1 MSHVTIGLSE
11 TRPEAESKVRGEGVY
26 TMHYNLPGTGHARL
40 LGSPHAHARILNIDT
55 SKAERLPGVFAVI
68 SRNDFIG
75 NDRWTPTYGPVYY
88 DQPVV
93 SMEKVRYVGER
104 VAGVAAVDI
113 DTAEEA
119 VSLIEV
125 EYEEIPAVTDLD
137 AALAQGAPLVHED
150 LQVPPTGFADLKS
163 IRPLPGT
170 NICNQYRLRYGDVE
184 KGFEESDH
192 IFEHEFTTPTT
203 QHVAFEPFNA
213 IAKIEHGNKI
223 NIWSST
229 QNPFLARNSV
239 ARVFKVP
246 VGNVRIMIPGYLGG
260 GFGSKTYARIEPITA
275 CLAWKANRPVR
286 LTLTREEC
294 FLECVKH
301 ASRVRIK
308 TGVTK
313 DGFFKARKTEI
324 FLDTGAYADIGPRV
338 AKNCG
343 YVSCGPFKMPNA
355 WVDSHCVLTNKPSS
369 GPFRGFGVAQVS
381 WAYGQQN
388 DIIAREMG
396 IEPVKFLDQNMIEPG
411 DEFITASIMKEI
423 NFRENLR
430 LAVEGIGWESPPEPA
445 ADPHVKVGRGVSVAI
460 KSTVTPTTS
469 SAFIKVNNDA
479 SVSVLCS
486 TVDMGQG
493 SDAVMAQIAAE
504 TLGVAYDMVNVVHPD
519 TNVTPYDQMTNSS
532 RSTFHVGSAVSMAAV
547 DAKNQILELASDMM
561 EAAAED
567 MDIREGKVFAKTDP
581 SRTVTVQEVIQGFF
595 GMDGGNILGRGVLK
609 TKGGKLDR
617 ETGMAVEELTT
628 VYWFPAGGACEVE
641 VDTETGEVH
650 IRKFVNTVD
659 VGSALNPKS
668 CVQQVAG
675 SSMMAL
681 GQTFYESLDF
691 DNGQPLNPHFVDYIL
706 PSFEEIPDV
715 MENRLI
721 ETPVQD
727 GPFGA
732 RGTGETSITPPSPAV
747 ANAVYDAVGVRIHD
761 LPITPEKVLRALREK
776 EEREARA

>member
-11 TRPEAESKVRGEGVY
+11 TRPEAESKVRGEGIY
-26 TMHYNLPGTGHARL
+26 TMHFDIPGLSHARL
-40 LGSPHAHARILNIDT
+40 LGSPHPHAKILNIDT
-55 SKAERLPGVFAVI
+55 SKAESLPGVFAVL
-68 SRNDFIG
+68 SRNDFLD
-75 NDRWTPTYGPVYY
+75 NDRFTPTYGPVYN
-88 DQPVV
+88 DQPIVAL
-93 SMEKVRYVGER
+93 EKVRYVGER
-104 VAGVAAVDI
+104 VAAVAAVDA

-119 VSLIEV
+119 LSLINV
-125 EYEEIPAVTDLD
+125 EYEEIPAATDLD
-137 AALAQGAPLVHED
+137 SALAQGAPLVHEN

-163 IRPLPGT
+163 IRPIPGT
-170 NICNQYRLRYGDVE
+170 NICNQYRLRYGNVE
-184 KGFEESDH
+184 KGFESSDH
-192 IFEHEFTTPTT
+192 IFTHEFTTPTT

-260 GFGSKTYARIEPITA
+260 GFGSKTYARIEPITT

-301 ASRVRIK
+301 ASFVRIK

-388 DIIAREMG
+388 DIIALELGMD
-396 IEPVKFLDQNMIEPG
+396 PVKFLDQNLLEPG
-411 DEFITASIMKEI
+411 DEFITTSIMKEI
-423 NFRENLR
+423 NFKENLR
-430 LAVEGIGWESPPEPA
+430 LATEGVNWGAPPKPAPEP
-445 ADPHVKVGRGVSVAI
+445 HIKVGRGVSVAI
-460 KSTVTPTTS
+460 KSTVTPTIS
-469 SAFIKVNNDA
+469 SAFIKVNNDS

-504 TLGVAYDMVNVVHPD
+504 TLGVTYDMVNVVHPD

-532 RSTFHVGSAVSMAAV
+532 RSTFHVGSAVSMASI
-547 DAKNQILELASDMM
+547 DAKKQILELASDIM
-561 EAAAED
+561 EAAPED
-567 MDIREGKVFAKTDP
+567 LDIREGKVFAKTDP
-581 SRTVTVQEVIQGFF
+581 SRTVSVQEVIQNFF

-609 TKGGKLDR
+609 TKGGKLDK
-617 ETGMAVEELTT
+617 ETGLAVEELTT

-659 VGSALNPKS
+659 VGSALNPDS
-668 CVQQVAG
+668 CIQQIAG

-681 GQTFYESLDF
+681 GQTFYESLNF

-706 PSFEEIPDV
+706 PSFEEIPDE
-715 MENRLI
+715 MENLLI
-721 ETPVQD
+721 ETEVKD

-747 ANAVYDAVGVRIHD
+747 ANAVYDAIGVRIHD
-761 LPITPEKVLRALREK
+761 LPITPEKVLHALREK
-776 EEREARA
+776 EEREAQG

>member
-11 TRPEAESKVRGEGVY
+11 TRPEAESKVRGDGVY
-26 TMHYNLPGTGHARL
+26 TMHYDIPGTGHARL
-40 LGSPHAHARILNIDT
+40 LGSPHPHARILNIDT

-104 VAGVAAVDI
+104 VAAVAAVDI

-119 VSLIEV
+119 ISLIEV

-137 AALAQGAPLVHED
+137 SALAQGAALVHEN

-239 ARVFKVP
+239 ARVFNVP

-308 TGVTK
+308 TGVTN
-313 DGFFKARKTEI
+313 DGFFKGRKTEI

-388 DIIAREMG
+388 DIIAREMD
-396 IEPVKFLDQNMIEPG
+396 INPVKFLDQNMIEPG
-411 DEFITASIMKEI
+411 DEFITTSIMKEI
-423 NFRENLR
+423 DFRENLR

-445 ADPHVKVGRGVSVAI
+445 AEPHIQVGRGVSVAI

-469 SAFIKVNNDA
+469 SAFIKVNNDS

-504 TLGVAYDMVNVVHPD
+504 TLGVTYDMVSVVHPD
-519 TNVTPYDQMTNSS
+519 TDVTPYDQMTNSS
-532 RSTFHVGSAVSMAAV
+532 RSTFHVGSAVSMAAI

-561 EAAAED
+561 EAAAK
-567 MDIREGKVFAKTDP
+567 IWISAKGRSSRRPIPAGPSP
-581 SRTVTVQEVIQGFF
+581 SR
-595 GMDGGNILGRGVLK
+595 R
-609 TKGGKLDR
+609 
-617 ETGMAVEELTT
+617 
-628 VYWFPAGGACEVE
+628 
-641 VDTETGEVH
+641 
-650 IRKFVNTVD
+650 
-659 VGSALNPKS
+659 
-668 CVQQVAG
+668 
-675 SSMMAL
+675 
-681 GQTFYESLDF
+681 
-691 DNGQPLNPHFVDYIL
+691 
-706 PSFEEIPDV
+706 
-715 MENRLI
+715 
-721 ETPVQD
+721 
-727 GPFGA
+727 
-732 RGTGETSITPPSPAV
+732 
-747 ANAVYDAVGVRIHD
+747 
-761 LPITPEKVLRALREK
+761 
-776 EEREARA
+776 

>member
-11 TRPEAESKVRGEGVY
+11 TRPEAESKVRGDGVY
-26 TMHYNLPGTGHARL
+26 TMHFDIPGMGHARL
-40 LGSPHAHARILNIDT
+40 LGSPHPHARILNIDT
-55 SKAERLPGVFAVI
+55 SKAESLPGVFAVI

-104 VAGVAAVDI
+104 VAAVAAVDI

-119 VSLIEV
+119 ISLIEV

-137 AALAQGAPLVHED
+137 SALVQGAALVHEN

-213 IAKIEHGNKI
+213 IAKIDHGNKI

-239 ARVFKVP
+239 ARVFNVP

-301 ASRVRIK
+301 ASLVRIK

-313 DGFFKARKTEI
+313 GGFFKGRKTEI

-388 DIIAREMG
+388 DIIAREMD
-396 IEPVKFLDQNMIEPG
+396 IDPVKFLDQNMIEPG
-411 DEFITASIMKEI
+411 DEFITTSIMKEI
-423 NFRENLR
+423 DFRENLR

-445 ADPHVKVGRGVSVAI
+445 AEPHIQVGRGVSVAI

-469 SAFIKVNNDA
+469 SAFIKVNNDS

-504 TLGVAYDMVNVVHPD
+504 TLGVTYDMVSVVHPD
-519 TNVTPYDQMTNSS
+519 TDVTPYDQMTNSS
-532 RSTFHVGSAVSMAAV
+532 RSTFHVGSAVSMAAI

-617 ETGMAVEELTT
+617 ETGLAVEELTT

-681 GQTFYESLDF
+681 GQTFYESLNF
-691 DNGQPLNPHFVDYIL
+691 DNGQPLNPHFLDYIL

-715 MENRLI
+715 MENRLL
-721 ETPVQD
+721 ETAVKD

-747 ANAVYDAVGVRIHD
+747 ANAVYDAIGVRIHD
-761 LPITPEKVLRALREK
+761 LPITPEKVLRALRER
-776 EEREARA
+776 EERETQA

>member
-11 TRPEAESKVRGEGVY
+11 TRPEAESKVRGDGVY
-26 TMHYNLPGTGHARL
+26 TMHYDIPGTGHARL
-40 LGSPHAHARILNIDT
+40 LGSPHPHARILNIDT

-104 VAGVAAVDI
+104 VAAVAAVDI

-239 ARVFKVP
+239 ARVFNVP

-308 TGVTK
+308 TGVTN
-313 DGFFKARKTEI
+313 DGFFKGRKTEI

-388 DIIAREMG
+388 DIIAREMD
-396 IEPVKFLDQNMIEPG
+396 IDPVKFLDQNMIEPG
-411 DEFITASIMKEI
+411 DEFITTSIMKEI
-423 NFRENLR
+423 DFRENLR
-430 LAVEGIGWESPPEPA
+430 LAVEGIGWESPPKPA
-445 ADPHVKVGRGVSVAI
+445 AEPHIHVGRGVSVAI

-504 TLGVAYDMVNVVHPD
+504 TLGVAYDMVSVVHAD

-617 ETGMAVEELTT
+617 ETGLAVEELTT

-659 VGSALNPKS
+659 VGNALNPKS

-721 ETPVQD
+721 ETAVQD

-747 ANAVYDAVGVRIHD
+747 ANAVYDAIGVRIHD
-761 LPITPEKVLRALREK
+761 LPITPEKVLRALRER
-776 EEREARA
+776 EEREAQA

>member
-11 TRPEAESKVRGEGVY
+11 TRPEAESKVRGDGVY
-26 TMHYNLPGTGHARL
+26 TMHFDIPGMGHARL
-40 LGSPHAHARILNIDT
+40 LGSPHPHARILNIDT
-55 SKAERLPGVFAVI
+55 SKAESLPGVFAVI

-104 VAGVAAVDI
+104 VAAVAAVDI

-119 VSLIEV
+119 ISLIEV

-137 AALAQGAPLVHED
+137 SALVQGAALVHEN

-192 IFEHEFTTPTT
+192 IFDHEFTTPTT

-239 ARVFKVP
+239 ARVFNVP

-301 ASRVRIK
+301 ASLVRIK

-313 DGFFKARKTEI
+313 DGFFKGRKTEI

-388 DIIAREMG
+388 DIIAREMD
-396 IEPVKFLDQNMIEPG
+396 IDPVKFLDQNMIEPG
-411 DEFITASIMKEI
+411 DEFITTSIMKEI
-423 NFRENLR
+423 DFRENLR
-430 LAVEGIGWESPPEPA
+430 LAVEGIGWEFPPEPA
-445 ADPHVKVGRGVSVAI
+445 AEPHIQVGRGVSVAI

-469 SAFIKVNNDA
+469 SAFIKVNNDS

-504 TLGVAYDMVNVVHPD
+504 TLGVTYDMVSVVHPD
-519 TNVTPYDQMTNSS
+519 TDVTPYDQMTNSS
-532 RSTFHVGSAVSMAAV
+532 RSTFHVGSAVSMAAI

-617 ETGMAVEELTT
+617 ETGLAVEELTT

-681 GQTFYESLDF
+681 GQTFYESLNF
-691 DNGQPLNPHFVDYIL
+691 DNGQPLNPHFLDYIL

-715 MENRLI
+715 MENRLL
-721 ETPVQD
+721 ETAVKD

-747 ANAVYDAVGVRIHD
+747 ANAVYDAIGVRIHD
-761 LPITPEKVLRALREK
+761 LPITPEKVLRALRER
-776 EEREARA
+776 EERETQA

>member
-1 MSHVTIGLSE
+1 MWKKG
-11 TRPEAESKVRGEGVY
+11 SK
-26 TMHYNLPGTGHARL
+26 
-40 LGSPHAHARILNIDT
+40 
-55 SKAERLPGVFAVI
+55 
-68 SRNDFIG
+68 
-75 NDRWTPTYGPVYY
+75 
-88 DQPVV
+88 
-93 SMEKVRYVGER
+93 
-104 VAGVAAVDI
+104 
-113 DTAEEA
+113 
-119 VSLIEV
+119 
-125 EYEEIPAVTDLD
+125 
-137 AALAQGAPLVHED
+137 
-150 LQVPPTGFADLKS
+150 
-163 IRPLPGT
+163 
-170 NICNQYRLRYGDVE
+170 
-184 KGFEESDH
+184 ESDH

-239 ARVFKVP
+239 ARVFNVP

-301 ASRVRIK
+301 ASLVRIK

-313 DGFFKARKTEI
+313 DSFFKGRKTEI

-396 IEPVKFLDQNMIEPG
+396 IDPVKFLDQNMIEPG
-411 DEFITASIMKEI
+411 DEFITTSIMKEI
-423 NFRENLR
+423 DFRENLR
-430 LAVEGIGWESPPEPA
+430 LAVEGIGWESPPKPA
-445 ADPHVKVGRGVSVAI
+445 AEPHIHVGRGVSVAI

-504 TLGVAYDMVNVVHPD
+504 TLGVAYDMVSVVHAD

-617 ETGMAVEELTT
+617 ETGLAVEELTT

-659 VGSALNPKS
+659 VGNALNPKS

-721 ETPVQD
+721 ETAVQD

-747 ANAVYDAVGVRIHD
+747 ANAVYDAIGVRIHD
-761 LPITPEKVLRALREK
+761 LPITPEKVLRALRER
-776 EEREARA
+776 EEREAQA

>member
-26 TMHYNLPGTGHARL
+26 TMHFDIPGLAHARL
-40 LGSPHAHARILNIDT
+40 LGSPHPHAKILNIDT
-55 SKAERLPGVFAVI
+55 SKAESLPGVFAVL
-68 SRNDFIG
+68 SRNDFLG
-75 NDRWTPTYGPVYY
+75 NDRFIPTYGPVYN
-88 DQPVV
+88 DQPIVAL
-93 SMEKVRYVGER
+93 EKVRYVGER
-104 VAGVAAVDI
+104 VAAVAAVDI

-119 VSLIEV
+119 LSLIDV
-125 EYEEIPAVTDLD
+125 EYEEIPAVTNLES
-137 AALAQGAPLVHED
+137 ALAQEAPLVHEN

-163 IRPLPGT
+163 IRPIPGT

-184 KGFEESDH
+184 KGFENSEH
-192 IFEHEFTTPTT
+192 IFNHEFTTPTT

-239 ARVFKVP
+239 ARIFKVP

-275 CLAWKANRPVR
+275 CLAWKANHPVR
-286 LTLTREEC
+286 LTLTREEN

-301 ASRVRIK
+301 ASLVRIK

-355 WVDSHCVLTNKPSS
+355 WVDSHCVLTNKPSA

-388 DIIAREMG
+388 DIIALELGMD
-396 IEPVKFLDQNMIEPG
+396 PVKFLDQNLLEPG
-411 DEFITASIMKEI
+411 DEFVTTSIMKEI
-423 NFRENLR
+423 NFKENLR
-430 LAVEGIGWESPPEPA
+430 LATEGVNWQTPPKPASEP
-445 ADPHVKVGRGVSVAI
+445 HIKVGRGVSVAI
-460 KSTVTPTTS
+460 KSTVTPTIS
-469 SAFIKVNNDA
+469 SAFIKVNNDS

-504 TLGVAYDMVNVVHPD
+504 TLGVTYGMVNVVHPD
-519 TNVTPYDQMTNSS
+519 TDVTPYDQMTNSS
-532 RSTFHVGSAVSMAAV
+532 RSTFHVGSAVSMAAI
-547 DAKNQILELASDMM
+547 DAKKQILELASDIM
-561 EAAAED
+561 EAAPED
-567 MDIREGKVFAKTDP
+567 LDIREGKVFAKTDP
-581 SRTVTVQEVIQGFF
+581 SRTVSVQEVIQNFF

-609 TKGGKLDR
+609 TKGGKLDK
-617 ETGMAVEELTT
+617 ETGLAVEELTT
-628 VYWFPAGGACEVE
+628 VYWFPAGGACELE

-659 VGSALNPKS
+659 VGSALNPDS
-668 CVQQVAG
+668 CIQQVAG

-681 GQTFYESLDF
+681 GQTFYESLNF

-706 PSFEEIPDV
+706 PSFEEIPDE
-715 MENRLI
+715 MENLLI
-721 ETPVQD
+721 ETAVKD

-747 ANAVYDAVGVRIHD
+747 ANAVYDAIGVRIHD

-776 EEREARA
+776 EEREAQS